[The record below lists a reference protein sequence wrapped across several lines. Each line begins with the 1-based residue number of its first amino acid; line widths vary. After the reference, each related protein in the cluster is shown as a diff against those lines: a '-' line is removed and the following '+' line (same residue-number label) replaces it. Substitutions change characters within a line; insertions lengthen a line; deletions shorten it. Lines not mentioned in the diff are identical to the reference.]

1 MTPTRLL
8 FSCTAVL
15 VLAACPP
22 TPAPAPTPTPTPEL
36 PGPLATLDIRAG
48 ASTVAVGGTVQ
59 FTVVGHDAKGNA
71 VAFSPVWSATAGGS
85 INGAGVFTAGTR
97 AATFPDAIT
106 VRSEGVST
114 RASVT
119 VTPGPLATLDVTPGA
134 ATLGIHTQ
142 VRFTCTG
149 VDAYGNAVVVTPA
162 WSVPAAAGTITSD
175 GLFTAGAISG
185 VFADAVHATQGALVG
200 KASLT
205 IEAGQAITMSVVPGT
220 STVAV
225 GGSVQFTMVATDGEG
240 NLITVTPSWSA
251 AFGGSISSTGLFT
264 AGNSTGFF
272 PNAIRASLG
281 TLSATAS
288 VTVGP
293 GALARLSISPLATT
307 LPVNGLQRFFA
318 IGKDAAGNTVPVT
331 PVWSVVGGG
340 GTISV
345 DGLFT
350 AGRSAGVFV
359 DTVKV
364 SSGLLSDYV
373 TVTVTSDTLSVIT
386 VTPSLVSLATGTTQL
401 FTAFGRDVNGN
412 SVAISPTWSTV
423 SGGTIA
429 STGLLTAGTLSG
441 SFTDTVRATVGGITG
456 LASFTVTPGPLA
468 SITITGPSSTM
479 ALNSTLQFTA
489 TGRDAN
495 GNLVSLTPSWSVVA
509 GGGTITSLG
518 LFSSGTVAGTFTN
531 TIRAASGTLSA
542 TATVTVTPGAL
553 ASLAITPL
561 SSTLNI
567 GQVQLMSATGRDA
580 FNNVVAVTPTWAV
593 LTGGGAITPTG
604 SFTAGSVSGT
614 FTDTIRAS
622 SGTITAL
629 ASIIVNP
636 GALASIV
643 VTGNTPA
650 VTVNTTR
657 QLAASGRDSSGNV
670 VPVTVVWSVLA
681 GGGTISTGGLFTA
694 GNVAGTFTNTIS
706 AASGAI
712 SGLAT
717 MTVSGLPPG
726 AIALGSAST
735 YAVLAGSAIVNAGPT
750 ALTGDVGL
758 RPGVAISG
766 FPPGTVTGT
775 MHINDSLAAQ
785 AQTDLTSAFLSAQG
799 KVCPTGNDKSGF
811 DLGATPF
818 APGVYC
824 YSSTAGL
831 TGTLILDGGGDNN
844 AVFVFQV
851 ASALTT
857 NTGSAYTLRNGA
869 RATNVFWVVG
879 SSATLGVNSSFPGT
893 ILALTDFTMNTGATL
908 LGRGLV
914 RNGQVT
920 LDSNPVTVPAP

>member
-1 MTPTRLL
+1 
-8 FSCTAVL
+8 
-15 VLAACPP
+15 
-22 TPAPAPTPTPTPEL
+22 
-36 PGPLATLDIRAG
+36 
-48 ASTVAVGGTVQ
+48 
-59 FTVVGHDAKGNA
+59 
-71 VAFSPVWSATAGGS
+71 
-85 INGAGVFTAGTR
+85 
-97 AATFPDAIT
+97 
-106 VRSEGVST
+106 
-114 RASVT
+114 
-119 VTPGPLATLDVTPGA
+119 
-134 ATLGIHTQ
+134 
-142 VRFTCTG
+142 
-149 VDAYGNAVVVTPA
+149 
-162 WSVPAAAGTITSD
+162 
-175 GLFTAGAISG
+175 
-185 VFADAVHATQGALVG
+185 
-200 KASLT
+200 
-205 IEAGQAITMSVVPGT
+205 
-220 STVAV
+220 
-225 GGSVQFTMVATDGEG
+225 
-240 NLITVTPSWSA
+240 
-251 AFGGSISSTGLFT
+251 
-264 AGNSTGFF
+264 
-272 PNAIRASLG
+272 
-281 TLSATAS
+281 
-288 VTVGP
+288 
-293 GALARLSISPLATT
+293 
-307 LPVNGLQRFFA
+307 
-318 IGKDAAGNTVPVT
+318 
-331 PVWSVVGGG
+331 
-340 GTISV
+340 
-345 DGLFT
+345 
-350 AGRSAGVFV
+350 
-359 DTVKV
+359 
-364 SSGLLSDYV
+364 
-373 TVTVTSDTLSVIT
+373 
-386 VTPSLVSLATGTTQL
+386 
-401 FTAFGRDVNGN
+401 
-412 SVAISPTWSTV
+412 
-423 SGGTIA
+423 
-429 STGLLTAGTLSG
+429 
-441 SFTDTVRATVGGITG
+441 
-456 LASFTVTPGPLA
+456 
-468 SITITGPSSTM
+468 
-479 ALNSTLQFTA
+479 
-489 TGRDAN
+489 
-495 GNLVSLTPSWSVVA
+495 
-509 GGGTITSLG
+509 
-518 LFSSGTVAGTFTN
+518 
-531 TIRAASGTLSA
+531 
-542 TATVTVTPGAL
+542 
-553 ASLAITPL
+553 
-561 SSTLNI
+561 
-567 GQVQLMSATGRDA
+567 MSATGRDA